1 MQGGKRLNA
10 GRKTRV
16 PVGKGELN
24 QVTVK
29 IGEDLLGKLRAKWPE
44 FNHGELIRAAV
55 WQVVELE
62 DSKVGSSPEH
72 P

>member
-1 MQGGKRLNA
+1 MQGGKRPNA

-29 IGEDLLGKLRAKWPE
+29 IGEDLLSKLKAKWPD
-44 FNHGELIRAAV
+44 FNHGELIRAAI

-62 DSKVGSSPEH
+62 DIKANRGS
-72 P
+72 